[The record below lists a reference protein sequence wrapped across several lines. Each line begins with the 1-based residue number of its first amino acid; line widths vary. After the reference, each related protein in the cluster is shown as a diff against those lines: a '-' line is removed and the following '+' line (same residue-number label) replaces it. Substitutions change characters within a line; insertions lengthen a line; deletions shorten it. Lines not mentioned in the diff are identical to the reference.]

1 MNLSVDGS
9 AYNNG
14 INNANIGNDRNNT
27 ASINI
32 EKKKKKGAAQ
42 IDFQGVV
49 VSGMN
54 VDGKAM
60 DRNTYDSLIK
70 EADDV

>member
-1 MNLSVDGS
+1 MKKPGKCGLCLHNSSFAGRKKDEGFTMNFSVDGS

-32 EKKKKKGAAQ
+32 AEKK
-42 IDFQGVV
+42 I
-49 VSGMN
+49 N
-54 VDGKAM
+54 C
-60 DRNTYDSLIK
+60 
-70 EADDV
+70 

>member
-1 MNLSVDGS
+1 MNFSVDGS

-32 EKKKKKGAAQ
+32 AENKKKGAG
-42 IDFQGVV
+42 IPMIV
-49 VSGMN
+49 
-54 VDGKAM
+54 
-60 DRNTYDSLIK
+60 
-70 EADDV
+70 